1 MRCEM
6 VQRAR
11 HAVALRRKERR
22 RWRRQRQR
30 QSQRRPP
37 KKKQAAATN
46 STADSKTN
54 SKPEAMAARPALRD
68 RPLQNRW
75 LIQIQRRRPQL
86 RAGGTPALQGQLQRR
101 HVCITGR
108 SRCIASAITSVYFRA
123 EPVLKRTTRS
133 LG

>member
-1 MRCEM
+1 MPWHYGGKSDGDGEGNDRGR
-6 VQRAR
+6 VKDSRLRKSRRPLQIQRR
-11 HAVALRRKERR
+11 IQKQIQN
-22 RWRRQRQR
+22 QRQR
-30 QSQRRPP
+30 LPG
-37 KKKQAAATN
+37 
-46 STADSKTN
+46 
-54 SKPEAMAARPALRD
+54 PALRD

-133 LG
+133 LGLR